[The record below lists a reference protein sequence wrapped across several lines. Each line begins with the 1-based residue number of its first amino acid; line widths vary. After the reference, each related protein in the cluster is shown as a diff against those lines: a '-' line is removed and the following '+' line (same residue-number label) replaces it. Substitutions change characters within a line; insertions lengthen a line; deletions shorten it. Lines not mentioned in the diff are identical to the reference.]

1 MRTPSALT
9 AAAVSATAILWGG
22 SPSTAATPP
31 EPVPAAPVVVVSA
44 LVYRYTPGETSENSI
59 LGGSTR
65 MQEGGTFVFANADP
79 SAPHTVT
86 GPEFEDSGTY
96 LFDSGEPIAAG
107 EAATVQ
113 GVETLPPGSYVFM
126 CKLHGNLMRG
136 ELVIE
141 PAA

>member
-1 MRTPSALT
+1 M
-9 AAAVSATAILWGG
+9 
-22 SPSTAATPP
+22 
-31 EPVPAAPVVVVSA
+31 SA
-44 LVYRYTPGETSENSI
+44 LVYRYTPGEKSENAM

-86 GPEFEDSGTY
+86 GPWFEERQEY

-107 EAATVQ
+107 EADTVE

>member
-1 MRTPSALT
+1 MRLATTAL
-9 AAAVSATAILWGG
+9 AATAILWGG
-22 SPSTAATPP
+22 SPSSASTP
-31 EPVPAAPVVVVSA
+31 EPLPAAPVAVVSA
-44 LVYRYTPGETSENSI
+44 LVYRYTPGEQSENAV
-59 LGGSTR
+59 LGGSIR
-65 MQEGGTFVFANADP
+65 LQEGGTFVFANADP

-86 GPEFEDSGTY
+86 GPELEDGSGW

-107 EAATVQ
+107 EAATVT

-126 CKLHGNLMRG
+126 CKLHGDLMRG